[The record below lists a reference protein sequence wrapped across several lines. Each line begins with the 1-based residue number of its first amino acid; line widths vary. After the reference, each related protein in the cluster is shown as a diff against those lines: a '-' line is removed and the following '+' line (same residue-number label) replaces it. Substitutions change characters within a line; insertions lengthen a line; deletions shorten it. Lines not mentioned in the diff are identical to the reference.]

1 MLLWSRGQSTCQ
13 HKTRF
18 PALFSIN
25 KTPAVVFQT
34 AVKHQHIF
42 YFGWL
47 KKKQRSEEADRRQ
60 VRGSEKADTVEK
72 VTDSE
77 GRDEVRRKG
86 AAQKDKEQEGKK
98 DAAIVLFCKFTFI
111 IPSLRLSNGGE

>member
-1 MLLWSRGQSTCQ
+1 M
-13 HKTRF
+13 
-18 PALFSIN
+18 I
-25 KTPAVVFQT
+25 
-34 AVKHQHIF
+34 
-42 YFGWL
+42 
-47 KKKQRSEEADRRQ
+47 KKKQSEEADRRQ

-111 IPSLRLSNGGE
+111 IPSLRLSNAGEYTPDILSTGVSLKPVSIKAI